1 MKKLKDYIKE
11 AEQKGIAIGHFNISN
26 LEALRGIF
34 NAAKNLDLPVIIGTA
49 EGERSFIG
57 VKQAVALVKSFRD
70 EYKDKDGNPY
80 PIFLNADHTYSFD
93 KVKEAVDAGYDAVIF
108 DATTLPFE
116 ENIKITKQ
124 CVEYAKSVNP
134 DIIVEA
140 ELGFIGKSSQ
150 VLEGIPE
157 GVKISEEF
165 LTKPEE
171 AKKFVEETGVDML
184 APAVGNIHGML
195 KGGKDPALNIKRI
208 AEIKKAVGVPMVLHG
223 ASGNSAE
230 DIKAAIAAGMS
241 IVHINTEI
249 RVAYRKALVKSLQ
262 ENPDEVAPYKY
273 LKDSVKA
280 VTEVVNAKLKL
291 FNNL

>member
-1 MKKLKDYIKE
+1 MKKLKDYILE
-11 AEQKGIAIGHFNISN
+11 AEKKGKAIGHFNISN
-26 LEALRGIF
+26 LETLRGIF
-34 NAAKNLDLPVIIGTA
+34 NAAKNLDVPVIIGTA
-49 EGERSFIG
+49 EGERNFIG
-57 VKQAVALVKSFRD
+57 VKQAVALVKSFRE
-70 EYKDKDGNPY
+70 EYKNKDGEPY

-108 DATTLPFE
+108 DATGLSFE
-116 ENIKITKQ
+116 ENIKVTKQ

-150 VLEGIPE
+150 VLEEIPE

-165 LTKPEE
+165 LTKPED
-171 AKKFVEETGVDML
+171 AKRFVEETGVDML

-208 AEIKKAVGVPMVLHG
+208 AEIKKAVGIPMVLHG
-223 ASGNSAE
+223 ASGNSDE
-230 DIKAAIAAGMS
+230 DIKAAILAGMAV
-241 IVHINTEI
+241 VHVNTEL
-249 RVAYRKALVKSLQ
+249 RVAYRRALTKSLQ

-273 LKDSVKA
+273 MKDAVKA
-280 VTEVVNAKLKL
+280 VSDVVEKKLAL
-291 FNNL
+291 F

>member
-1 MKKLKDYIKE
+1 MMKLKDYILQAEKE
-11 AEQKGIAIGHFNISN
+11 GKAIGHFNISN

-34 NAAKNLDLPVIIGTA
+34 NAAKNLNKPVIIGTA

-57 VKQAVALVKSFRD
+57 VKQAVALVKSLRE
-70 EYKDKDGNPY
+70 EYNF

-108 DATTLPFE
+108 DATGLSFE
-116 ENIKITKQ
+116 ENIKVTKQ

-140 ELGFIGKSSQ
+140 ELGFIGTGSQ
-150 VLEGIPE
+150 VRDGIPE

-171 AKKFVEETGVDML
+171 AKKFVAETGVDML

-208 AEIKKAVGVPMVLHG
+208 AEIKQAVGIPLVLHG
-223 ASGNSAE
+223 ASGNSVE
-230 DIKAAIAAGMS
+230 DIKAAVKAGMAV
-241 IVHINTEI
+241 VHVSTEI
-249 RVAYRKALVKSLQ
+249 RAAYRKALTKALQ
-262 ENPDEVAPYKY
+262 ENPEELAPYKY
-273 LKDSVKA
+273 LKEA
-280 VTEVVNAKLKL
+280 VRAVSEVVESKLAL
-291 FNNL
+291 F